1 LRRVS
6 RLDSAI
12 RRLKA
17 QRTCLEHAVGLIR
30 GLAGPVVELGLGN
43 GRTYDHL
50 RQILPDREIF
60 ALDRQVDAHPDCI
73 PDSRHLL
80 LGDFA
85 DTLPTALARIGTRA
99 ALIHA
104 DTGTGEAVRN
114 AQLAAW
120 LAPHLVGLAA
130 PGGIILSDQELVT
143 LAPYALT
150 LPEGVPTGRY
160 FLYRTADTSRDAASR
175 SGG

>member
-1 LRRVS
+1 MS

-17 QRTCLEHAVGLIR
+17 QRACLEHAVGLIR
-30 GLAGPVVELGLGN
+30 GVPGPVVELGLGN

-73 PDSRHLL
+73 PDARHLI

-85 DTLPTALARIGTRA
+85 DALPTALARIGARA

-104 DTGTGEAVRN
+104 DTGTGEAARN

-120 LAPHLVGLAA
+120 LAPHLVALAA
-130 PGGIILSDQELVT
+130 PGGVILSDQELV
-143 LAPYALT
+143 ALSSQALR
-150 LPEGVPTGRY
+150 LPEGVPPGRY
-160 FLYRTADTSRDAASR
+160 YLYRSLHL
-175 SGG
+175 